1 MEKRFVNIKT
11 IPRTQ
16 KQHCII
22 PGLDS
27 TLKCKCYSFAQS
39 LQLITFK
46 KNSLIRFVDIYEKRK
61 FYKIFNV
68 ITHILAEKMSVFNYY
83 HSSSCLFKKVV
94 RVPKT
99 YKVKVY
105 KKITYVYFFER
116 EAGGGGRVCVT
127 IILMCQK
134 RKSNFQ

>member
-1 MEKRFVNIKT
+1 MDV
-11 IPRTQ
+11 
-16 KQHCII
+16 
-22 PGLDS
+22 
-27 TLKCKCYSFAQS
+27 
-39 LQLITFK
+39 
-46 KNSLIRFVDIYEKRK
+46 YEKRQ

-83 HSSSCLFKKVV
+83 HSSSCLFKKIV

-116 EAGGGGRVCVT
+116 EAGGGVEYV
-127 IILMCQK
+127 
-134 RKSNFQ
+134 